1 LYFFLLSAAGATLYF
16 VYKTWIEAL
25 FPQTK
30 RGGKGGERAK
40 RSSAGTKKAVPTD
53 EQVSV
58 IGADG
63 PAVTTG
69 AQAQKE
75 YDESW
80 IPEHH
85 LNRPSAK
92 RVKSGASTK
101 KAVAK

>member
-1 LYFFLLSAAGATLYF
+1 L
-16 VYKTWIEAL
+16 
-25 FPQTK
+25 PQTK

-40 RSSAGTKKAVPTD
+40 RSSAGTKKAVPVD

-58 IGADG
+58 IGGDG

-69 AQAQKE
+69 AQAEKA

-85 LNRPSAK
+85 LNRPNAK
-92 RVKSGASTK
+92 RVKSGASSK
-101 KAVAK
+101 KTTPAK